1 MKNLVLLLLLV
12 TVSTL
17 SFGKIYDI
25 RDYGAIGD
33 SLTINTKA
41 IQKAIDECSAEGGGI
56 VLIQGGNYVTGTI
69 FMKSGVTLRIEKMA
83 VLSGSK
89 DIKDYAE
96 NVMKNMY
103 RDESYMDRCLVFAH
117 NQKFI
122 GIEGGG
128 IIDGNGEAFPN
139 KIPGIKY
146 RPMLIRFAN
155 CENIRMHDIMLQ
167 NPSGWTSAW
176 LYCRDIV
183 IEGISVWARVRGNGD
198 GLDFDG
204 CKNVR
209 VSNCSFDTSDDSICL
224 QTSSKDHSCQD
235 ITITNCQFS
244 SRWAGGRIGLLSRAN
259 FENVIIS
266 SCIFRNTN
274 DSGLK
279 IQMNEGAEMKNM
291 LFTNLLMINVPR
303 PIFMTHT
310 SLRAYVDGEE
320 EYPEMKTMGDM
331 TFSDIHV
338 ANTGLDK
345 NSAIVM
351 TSIPG
356 NYI

>member
-139 KIPGIKY
+139 KY
-146 RPMLIRFAN
+146 QEL
-155 CENIRMHDIMLQ
+155 NIVLCSYVLQ
-167 NPSGWTSAW
+167 
-176 LYCRDIV
+176 IV
-183 IEGISVWARVRGNGD
+183 KIFVCMIS
-198 GLDFDG
+198 
-204 CKNVR
+204 
-209 VSNCSFDTSDDSICL
+209 CSKS
-224 QTSSKDHSCQD
+224 
-235 ITITNCQFS
+235 
-244 SRWAGGRIGLLSRAN
+244 
-259 FENVIIS
+259 
-266 SCIFRNTN
+266 
-274 DSGLK
+274 
-279 IQMNEGAEMKNM
+279 
-291 LFTNLLMINVPR
+291 
-303 PIFMTHT
+303 
-310 SLRAYVDGEE
+310 
-320 EYPEMKTMGDM
+320 
-331 TFSDIHV
+331 
-338 ANTGLDK
+338 
-345 NSAIVM
+345 
-351 TSIPG
+351 
-356 NYI
+356 